1 MRLKGKHA
9 DLIEGNIFQA
19 LLVFAIPLLIGNL
32 FQQLYNTA
40 DSYVVGNFVDTNAL
54 AAVGASG
61 SVIQMLVGFFMGLSV
76 GAGVVIAQYFGAGD
90 QEKMSHAI
98 HSALALTAF
107 LSILFTIA
115 GIAVTRP
122 LLRAIGVPQEVLPHS
137 TLYLTIYFAG
147 ITFLLFY
154 NMGSGILRA
163 IGNSRDPLIYLAIAS
178 VLNVILDV
186 LLVCVARLGVAGVAL
201 GTMIA
206 QAVSA
211 FLVMRQLIHTREAYR
226 VEIKKIRFHKAMTRQ
241 IILVGLPAAFQQSI
255 TAFSNVIVQSYI
267 NSFGTAAIAGYSTTI
282 RIDGFLQLILQSFNM
297 TITTFVGQN
306 IGAGKLERVK
316 KGMLTAWIMC
326 SVLIVGGCFLM
337 NRGGAALVSLFTNDE
352 EVIANGAA
360 MLKLFSYAYWTLP
373 VVQILSGSLRG
384 AGKSSIPMIF
394 MLGTFVVIRQI
405 YLAITVPATHSLMV
419 VMAGWPITW
428 ALCAVGMAIYFFKAD
443 WMKDAEKL
451 IQR

>member
-107 LSILFTIA
+107 LSVLFTIA

-337 NRGGAALVSLFTNDE
+337 NCGGAALVSLFTNDE

-451 IQR
+451 IQG

>member
-1 MRLKGKHA
+1 M
-9 DLIEGNIFQA
+9 
-19 LLVFAIPLLIGNL
+19 
-32 FQQLYNTA
+32 
-40 DSYVVGNFVDTNAL
+40 
-54 AAVGASG
+54 
-61 SVIQMLVGFFMGLSV
+61 
-76 GAGVVIAQYFGAGD
+76 
-90 QEKMSHAI
+90 
-98 HSALALTAF
+98 
-107 LSILFTIA
+107 
-115 GIAVTRP
+115 
-122 LLRAIGVPQEVLPHS
+122 
-137 TLYLTIYFAG
+137 
-147 ITFLLFY
+147 
-154 NMGSGILRA
+154 
-163 IGNSRDPLIYLAIAS
+163 
-178 VLNVILDV
+178 
-186 LLVCVARLGVAGVAL
+186 
-201 GTMIA
+201 
-206 QAVSA
+206 
-211 FLVMRQLIHTREAYR
+211 
-226 VEIKKIRFHKAMTRQ
+226 
-241 IILVGLPAAFQQSI
+241 
-255 TAFSNVIVQSYI
+255 IVQSYI

-306 IGAGKLERVK
+306 IGAGKTERVK

-451 IQR
+451 IQG